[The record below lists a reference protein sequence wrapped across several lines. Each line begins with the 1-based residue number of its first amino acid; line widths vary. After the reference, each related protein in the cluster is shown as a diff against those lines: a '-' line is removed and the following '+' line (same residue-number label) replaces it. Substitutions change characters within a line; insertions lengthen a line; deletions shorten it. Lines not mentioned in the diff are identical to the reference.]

1 MLRHWF
7 LLRELV
13 VRDLQSRYVGSVL
26 GWFWAIAQPL
36 FQLLLF
42 TFVFSTVMKIPLIG
56 QRTDDFASYLFCG
69 LVVWIAVQEGIT
81 RSSTAL
87 TDNADLVK
95 KMSFPP
101 EILVL
106 ASVLG
111 GFVNGSIATL
121 VFVVVLALLGDL
133 GVGGLPTFL
142 LAIPLQLAL
151 SLGLGFFLCSLH
163 TLFRDTAQVVTMFMT
178 GWFYVTPIVYPL
190 SMVPEPYAFWIG
202 WNPLTVLVEMY
213 RQAIL
218 GTSVEWID
226 GTWRLVITAGLLLVL
241 GLVLFRRMRYTFA
254 DEL

>member
-7 LLRELV
+7 LLEELV
-13 VRDLQSRYVGSVL
+13 RRDLQSRYVGSML
-26 GWFWAIAQPL
+26 GWLWAIAQPL

-42 TFVFSTVMKIPLIG
+42 TFVFSTVMKIPLVG
-56 QRTDDFASYLFCG
+56 ERTDNFASYLFCG

-81 RSSTAL
+81 RASTAL

-106 ASVLG
+106 AAVAS
-111 GFVNGSIATL
+111 GFVSGTIAL
-121 VFVVVLALLGDL
+121 VVFGVVLALLGDL
-133 GVGGLPTFL
+133 GIGGLPTL
-142 LAIPLQLAL
+142 ALAIPLQLAL
-151 SLGLGFFLCSLH
+151 TLGLGFFLCCLH

-190 SMVPEPYAFWIG
+190 SMVPEPYATWIA
-202 WNPLTVLVEMY
+202 WNPLTVIVEMY

-218 GTSVEWID
+218 GTSVEWVD
-226 GTWRLVITAGLLLVL
+226 GTGRLLALSLVFL
-241 GLVLFRRMRYTFA
+241 GLGGVMFRRLRYTFV